1 MTKQIYGTIVFLM
14 LTFTACV
21 VTFVVTSDIL
31 QYLLAILNLGMLFN
45 TLRIAIEMGL

>member
-1 MTKQIYGTIVFLM
+1 M

-45 TLRIAIEMGL
+45 TLRIAIELEL